1 MKAFTEQLIK
11 ATKTAIT
18 FTVVLSLAVNLL
30 MLTVP
35 LYMLQLFDRVIA
47 SQSSDTLI
55 FLTLIAIVALVVMSI
70 LDTIRS
76 RISNRVANWLDHSY
90 NTEALQRSMRH
101 YLWGDHYSKK
111 SLNDL
116 LQLRSFIASPSVFI
130 VFDLPWVVIYLL
142 VIFMLSVPLGIIA
155 TIGAVL
161 LSILSILNERL
172 IRKRLSQEQTEQ
184 SRVHQLIDSSFSN
197 AELVQGTGMIDAMN
211 QRLSHFSQTACQ
223 HRTQV
228 SDRSNLIS
236 NCAKFIRL
244 SLQVLMLGTG
254 AYLVI
259 AGSLTAG
266 SMIAGSIILARALAP
281 IEQSISGWK
290 GMISAWR
297 AFKRL
302 KQFFSQTIATH
313 NALQS
318 KRLEGPLHVEHLSFA
333 ISKTSPR
340 LLSDIH
346 FHINPGEALAI
357 IGPSSAGKSTLAR
370 LILGVWPPSLGSV
383 RLDNIETHLMDQE
396 TSKLNFGYCPQR
408 PAFFQ
413 SSIKDNICSYGE
425 INESAIIT
433 AAKLLNI
440 HERILKLPKGY
451 DTVIEDFSLSDG
463 FKQRIALARAFY
475 NKPCLIVLDEP
486 ENNLDNDGL
495 ISLQQAIQTSLQ
507 HNCSI
512 ILISN
517 RPSLAKHCHQTLILN
532 QGKCQRIG
540 PSSEVLGQLGGSD
553 D

>member
-76 RISNRVANWLDHSY
+76 RISSRIANWLDHSY
-90 NTEALQRSMRH
+90 NTQALQRSMRH

-111 SLNDL
+111 SLSDL
-116 LQLRSFIASPSVFI
+116 LQLRSFIASPTFFI
-130 VFDLPWVVIYLL
+130 VFDLPWVIIYLL
-142 VIFMLSVPLGIIA
+142 VIYLLSVPLGIIA
-155 TIGAVL
+155 TIGAIL

-172 IRKRLSQEQTEQ
+172 IRKRLNQEQTEQ
-184 SRVHQLIDSSFSN
+184 SHVHQLIDSSFGN

-211 QRLSHFSQTACQ
+211 QRLSEFSQTASK

-244 SLQVLMLGTG
+244 TLQVLMLGTG

-281 IEQSISGWK
+281 IEQSIGGWK
-290 GMISAWR
+290 GMINAWR

-302 KQFFSQTIATH
+302 KQFFSQPIATH

-318 KRLEGPLHVEHLSFA
+318 KRLQGPLHVEHLSFA
-333 ISKTSPR
+333 TSKTSPR
-340 LLSDIH
+340 ILSDIH
-346 FHINPGEALAI
+346 FHINAGEALAI

-370 LILGVWPPSLGSV
+370 LILGLWPPSLGNI

-396 TSKLNFGYCPQR
+396 TTKLNFGYCPQR
-408 PAFFQ
+408 PAFFT

-425 INESAIIT
+425 TNESAIIA

-451 DTVIEDFSLSDG
+451 DTIIENFSLSDG

-475 NKPCLIVLDEP
+475 NNPSLVVLDEP
-486 ENNLDNDGL
+486 DNNLDNDGL
-495 ISLQQAIQTSLQ
+495 ISLQQAIKTATQ
-507 HNCSI
+507 HSCSVV
-512 ILISN
+512 LISN
-517 RPSLAKHCHQTLILN
+517 RPSLAKLCQQTLVLN

-540 PSSEVLGQLGGSD
+540 PSAEILGMLGGND
-553 D
+553 G